1 LKRLLRDVAT
11 RLGGERVR
19 GAAEVRLPSGVIVR
33 CLYRS
38 SPEQTGAAL
47 VNLLMRERASTDGKL
62 AAFILN
68 DRFALC
74 ALEDYKAIRA
84 QVQRSRVDYVVGQAV
99 QVRHL
104 TWAAR
109 YLDEWLEAP
118 AGRARVAAAIRL
130 RYKQRVAIVWEI

>member
-1 LKRLLRDVAT
+1 MLRDVAA
-11 RLGGERVR
+11 RLDGERVK
-19 GAAEVRLPSGVIVR
+19 GEAQVRLSSGVVVR

-47 VNLLMRERASTDGKL
+47 VNLLMRERADTDGKL

-74 ALEDYKAIRA
+74 ALEDYKTIRE
-84 QVQRSRVDYVVGQAV
+84 QVQRSRGDYVVGQAV

-109 YLDEWLEAP
+109 YLDEWLEVEF
-118 AGRARVAAAIRL
+118 GRARVAVAIRL